1 MITDYLSPLEFIV
14 IVKRLPNVQFYTQ
27 RTIIPNISVAPIEY
41 STPFKPIYETGDRL
55 QYGELNFTF
64 ILNED
69 MTNYIEI
76 YDWMKGTSFPENF
89 NQYRQLKESNNG
101 IKSDI
106 SIKILNSNKNPTI
119 QVDYYDCFPT
129 DLSEV
134 TLDTTQTDVV
144 YPEATAT
151 FRYNYFTITKL

>member
-1 MITDYLSPLEFIV
+1 MITNYLSPLEFIV

-41 STPFKPIYETGDRL
+41 STPFKPVYQTGDRL
-55 QYGELNFTF
+55 QYSELNFTF

-69 MTNYIEI
+69 MSNYIEI

-89 NQYRQLKESNNG
+89 NQYKQLEESNNG

-129 DLSEV
+129 DLSEI

-151 FRYNYFTITKL
+151 FRYNYFAITKL

>member
-1 MITDYLSPLEFIV
+1 MITNYLSPLEFIV

-41 STPFKPIYETGDRL
+41 STPFKPVYQTGDRL
-55 QYGELNFTF
+55 QYSELNFTF

-69 MTNYIEI
+69 MSNYIEI

-89 NQYRQLKESNNG
+89 NQYKQLEESNNG

-129 DLSEV
+129 DLSEI

>member
-1 MITDYLSPLEFIV
+1 MITNYLSPLEFIV

-27 RTIIPNISVAPIEY
+27 RTVIPSISVASIER

-69 MTNYIEI
+69 MSNYIEI
-76 YDWMKGTSFPENF
+76 YNWMKGTSFPENF
-89 NQYRQLKESNNG
+89 RQYEQLENSING

-106 SIKILNSNKNPTI
+106 SVKILNSNKNPAI

-129 DLSEV
+129 DLSDV
-134 TLDTTQTDVV
+134 VLDTTQTDVV

-151 FRYNYFTITKL
+151 FRYNYFKIVKL

>member
-1 MITDYLSPLEFIV
+1 
-14 IVKRLPNVQFYTQ
+14 
-27 RTIIPNISVAPIEY
+27 
-41 STPFKPIYETGDRL
+41 
-55 QYGELNFTF
+55 
-64 ILNED
+64 